1 MRKPGHWPAFVLAI
15 VRTTRHPPGTL
26 LDCHRFRLVPALA
39 AATLFAV
46 VCSSVPAHAA
56 LRKRPRQPLELN
68 VFGPTQPLTETAWL
82 VDRVGQNRRFD
93 LGSDSLLGLLAHFVE
108 PARNRAPEWR
118 SFWHGRFGRNNFLM
132 HPKLVWLGGLTG
144 VAGATGMT
152 GVTAATE
159 EAEGAGEPGVTELAG
174 VFGVAG
180 AASLEAAQSS
190 WRFEL
195 RGPDQIQPFDI
206 SRAEVLPDWSLD
218 VRAPEPDF
226 VGVTQRQ
233 YCPRWKSP
241 RPVSVVRYDGAEYTH
256 MALVDCQGAIAADAL
271 DRLSVLARPPATPKP
286 EMPLPLEPDEDAPGG
301 EWLPRV
307 KLLHP
312 RLIWA
317 LQKIA
322 EAFPNRSIFI
332 MSGYR
337 RDAHGSYHQKGR
349 ALDLYVTGVENADLF
364 RYCHTLNDVGCGFY
378 PNSKFVHVDVRPYGS
393 HRVAWV
399 DISEPGAPSEYVTS
413 WPGVLASPE
422 ELSASAS
429 GE

>member
-1 MRKPGHWPAFVLAI
+1 MCA
-15 VRTTRHPPGTL
+15 
-26 LDCHRFRLVPALA
+26 
-39 AATLFAV
+39 
-46 VCSSVPAHAA
+46 SVPAHAA
-56 LRKRPRQPLELN
+56 VRRAPRQPLELN

-82 VDRVGQNRRFD
+82 VDRVGKNRRFD
-93 LGSDSLLGLLAHFVE
+93 LGSDALLGLLERFVE

-132 HPKLVWLGGLTG
+132 HPKLVWLGAAPDL
-144 VAGATGMT
+144 VA
-152 GVTAATE
+152 AADAPSLD
-159 EAEGAGEPGVTELAG
+159 AE
-174 VFGVAG
+174 
-180 AASLEAAQSS
+180 SS

-195 RGPDQIQPFDI
+195 RGPEQLQPFDI
-206 SRAEVLPDWSLD
+206 SRADVLPDWSLD
-218 VRAPEPDF
+218 VQAPEPDF
-226 VGVTQRQ
+226 FGITQRQ

-241 RPVSVVRYDGAEYTH
+241 KPVSVVRYDGAEYTR

-317 LQKIA
+317 VQKIA

-349 ALDLYVTGVENADLF
+349 ALDLYVTGVDNADLF

-378 PNSKFVHVDVRPYGS
+378 PNSKFVHVDVRPYGT

-399 DISEPGAPSEYVTS
+399 DVSEPGARPEYVTS
-413 WPGVLASPE
+413 WPGVLAGPE
-422 ELSASAS
+422 ELSAGGS

>member
-1 MRKPGHWPAFVLAI
+1 MLA
-15 VRTTRHPPGTL
+15 GL
-26 LDCHRFRLVPALA
+26 CLA
-39 AATLFAV
+39 
-46 VCSSVPAHAA
+46 SPAHAA
-56 LRKRPRQPLELN
+56 LRKAPRAPLQLN
-68 VFGPTQPLTETAWL
+68 AFGPTQPLTETAWL

-118 SFWHGRFGRNNFLM
+118 SFWHGRFGRNNFLL
-132 HPKLVWLGGLTG
+132 HPKLVWLG
-144 VAGATGMT
+144 AGAADPEP
-152 GVTAATE
+152 VDDSHFEA
-159 EAEGAGEPGVTELAG
+159 AEGA
-174 VFGVAG
+174 
-180 AASLEAAQSS
+180 

-195 RGPDQIQPFDI
+195 RGPEQIQPFDI
-206 SRAEVLPDWSLD
+206 SRAEVLPDWSLG
-218 VRAPEPDF
+218 VQAPAPDF
-226 VGVTQRQ
+226 FGITQRP

-241 RPVSVVRYDGAEYTH
+241 RPVSVVRYDGAEYTR
-256 MALVDCQGAIAADAL
+256 MALVDCDGAIAADAL

-307 KLLHP
+307 KLLNP

-317 LQKIA
+317 VQKIA

-364 RYCHTLNDVGCGFY
+364 RYCHTLSDVGCGYY
-378 PNSKFVHVDVRPYGS
+378 PNSKFVHVDVRPYGT

-399 DISEPGAPSEYVTS
+399 DISQPGAAPEYVTS
-413 WPGVLASPE
+413 WPGLFVNPYE
-422 ELSASAS
+422 ELSASGS

>member
-1 MRKPGHWPAFVLAI
+1 M
-15 VRTTRHPPGTL
+15 
-26 LDCHRFRLVPALA
+26 
-39 AATLFAV
+39 
-46 VCSSVPAHAA
+46 
-56 LRKRPRQPLELN
+56 
-68 VFGPTQPLTETAWL
+68 FGPTQPLTETAWL
-82 VDRVGQNRRFD
+82 LDRVGKNRRFD
-93 LGSDSLLGLLAHFVE
+93 LGSDSLLGLLEHFVE

-132 HPKLVWLGGLTG
+132 HPKLIWLGGAS
-144 VAGATGMT
+144 V
-152 GVTAATE
+152 V
-159 EAEGAGEPGVTELAG
+159 V
-174 VFGVAG
+174 G
-180 AASLEAAQSS
+180 AADEPSLEATESS

-195 RGPDQIQPFDI
+195 RGPEQLQPFDI

-218 VRAPEPDF
+218 VQAPEPDF
-226 VGVTQRQ
+226 LGITQRQ

-241 RPVSVVRYDGAEYTH
+241 RPVSVVRYDGAEYTR
-256 MALVDCQGAIAADAL
+256 MALIDCQGAIAADAL

-317 LQKIA
+317 VQKIA
-322 EAFPNRSIFI
+322 EAFPERSIFI

-349 ALDLYVTGVENADLF
+349 ALDVYVTGVDNAALF

-378 PNSKFVHVDVRPYGS
+378 PNSKFVHVDVRPYGT

-399 DISEPGAPSEYVTS
+399 DVSEPGAPSEYVTS
-413 WPGVLASPE
+413 WPGLLANPYD
-422 ELSASAS
+422 ELSAGGSA
-429 GE
+429 E

>member
-1 MRKPGHWPAFVLAI
+1 MHALGALLA
-15 VRTTRHPPGTL
+15 RNRLWL
-26 LDCHRFRLVPALA
+26 LLALV
-39 AATLFAV
+39 
-46 VCSSVPAHAA
+46 SSGICASLPAHAG
-56 LRKRPRQPLELN
+56 LRKPTRAPLQLNAFGPAQPLS
-68 VFGPTQPLTETAWL
+68 ETAWL

-93 LGSDSLLGLLAHFVE
+93 LGSDSLLALLERFVE

-132 HPKLVWLGGLTG
+132 YPKLVWLAGSAGVGGI
-144 VAGATGMT
+144 
-152 GVTAATE
+152 
-159 EAEGAGEPGVTELAG
+159 AGEP
-174 VFGVAG
+174 
-180 AASLEAAQSS
+180 SLEPTESS
-190 WRFEL
+190 WGFEL
-195 RGPDQIQPFDI
+195 RGPEPLRPFDI
-206 SRAEVLPDWSLD
+206 SHAEVLPDWSLD
-218 VRAPEPDF
+218 VQAPEPDF
-226 VGVTQRQ
+226 FGITQRQ

-241 RPVSVVRYDGAEYTH
+241 RPVSVVRYDGAEYTR
-256 MALVDCQGAIAADAL
+256 MALVDCQGAIAPDAL

-317 LQKIA
+317 VQKIA

-349 ALDLYVTGVENADLF
+349 ALDLYVSGVDNADLF
-364 RYCHTLNDVGCGFY
+364 RYCHTLSDVGCGFY

-399 DISEPGAPSEYVTS
+399 DISEPGQPAEYVGS
-413 WPGVLASPE
+413 WPGVFADPQE
-422 ELSASAS
+422 ESFWKGAD
-429 GE
+429 

>member
-1 MRKPGHWPAFVLAI
+1 
-15 VRTTRHPPGTL
+15 L
-26 LDCHRFRLVPALA
+26 LDCRRPC
-39 AATLFAV
+39 FAV
-46 VCSSVPAHAA
+46 ALVASTLLATVCAPAPAHAA
-56 LRKRPRQPLELN
+56 LRKARREPLELN

-82 VDRVGQNRRFD
+82 VDRMGKNRRFD
-93 LGSDSLLGLLAHFVE
+93 LGSDALLGLLERFVE

-118 SFWHGRFGRNNFLM
+118 SFWRGRFGRNNFVM
-132 HPKLVWLGGLTG
+132 HPKLVWLGG
-144 VAGATGMT
+144 
-152 GVTAATE
+152 ATE
-159 EAEGAGEPGVTELAG
+159 VT
-174 VFGVAG
+174 G
-180 AASLEAAQSS
+180 AADEPSLEADSA

-195 RGPDQIQPFDI
+195 RGPDQLLPFDI

-218 VRAPEPDF
+218 VQAPEPDSF
-226 VGVTQRQ
+226 GLTQRQ
-233 YCPRWKSP
+233 YCPHWKSP
-241 RPVSVVRYDGAEYTH
+241 KPVSVVRYDGAEYTR
-256 MALVDCQGAIAADAL
+256 MALIDCQGAIAADAL
-271 DRLSVLARPPATPKP
+271 DQLSVLARPPATPKP
-286 EMPLPLEPDEDAPGG
+286 EMPLPLEPDEDASGG

-317 LQKIA
+317 VQKIA

-349 ALDLYVTGVENADLF
+349 ALDLYVTGVDNADLF

-378 PNSKFVHVDVRPYGS
+378 PNSKFVHLDVRPYGT

-399 DISEPGAPSEYVTS
+399 DISEPGARSEYVTS
-413 WPGVLASPE
+413 WPGVLAGPE
-422 ELSASAS
+422 ELSTGGA

>member
-1 MRKPGHWPAFVLAI
+1 
-15 VRTTRHPPGTL
+15 L
-26 LDCHRFRLVPALA
+26 LDCRRPCLLIALVASTLLA
-39 AATLFAV
+39 A
-46 VCSSVPAHAA
+46 VCASAPAHAA
-56 LRKRPRQPLELN
+56 LRKARREPLELN
-68 VFGPTQPLTETAWL
+68 VFGPTQLLTETAWL
-82 VDRVGQNRRFD
+82 LDRVGKNRRFD
-93 LGSDSLLGLLAHFVE
+93 LGSDSLLGLLEHFVE

-118 SFWHGRFGRNNFLM
+118 SFWRGRFGRNNFVM
-132 HPKLVWLGGLTG
+132 HPKLVWSGGVTGAAG
-144 VAGATGMT
+144 VAD
-152 GVTAATE
+152 
-159 EAEGAGEPGVTELAG
+159 EP
-174 VFGVAG
+174 
-180 AASLEAAQSS
+180 SLEAAESS

-195 RGPDQIQPFDI
+195 RGPEQLQPFDI

-218 VRAPEPDF
+218 VQAPEPDF
-226 VGVTQRQ
+226 LGITQRQ

-241 RPVSVVRYDGAEYTH
+241 RPVSVVRYDGAEYTR
-256 MALVDCQGAIAADAL
+256 MALIDCQGAIAADAL

-317 LQKIA
+317 VQKIA
-322 EAFPNRSIFI
+322 EAFPERSIFI

-349 ALDLYVTGVENADLF
+349 ALDVYVTGVDNAALF

-378 PNSKFVHVDVRPYGS
+378 PNSKFVHVDVRPYGT

-399 DISEPGAPSEYVTS
+399 DVSEPGAPSEYVTS
-413 WPGVLASPE
+413 WPGLLANPYD
-422 ELSASAS
+422 ELSAGGSA
-429 GE
+429 E

>member
-1 MRKPGHWPAFVLAI
+1 MHILA
-15 VRTTRHPPGTL
+15 TL
-26 LDCHRFRLVPALA
+26 LARTRFCFAYAFTLL
-39 AATLFAV
+39 ATLCAV
-46 VCSSVPAHAA
+46 APAHAA
-56 LRKRPRQPLELN
+56 LRKPQREPLALN
-68 VFGPTQPLTETAWL
+68 VFGPSLPLTETAWL

-93 LGSDSLLGLLAHFVE
+93 LGSDSLLGLLERFIE

-132 HPKLVWLGGLTG
+132 HPKLVWLAGMEGVSGL
-144 VAGATGMT
+144 
-152 GVTAATE
+152 
-159 EAEGAGEPGVTELAG
+159 AGEP
-174 VFGVAG
+174 
-180 AASLEAAQSS
+180 SLEAAQSS
-190 WRFEL
+190 WGFEL
-195 RGPDQIQPFDI
+195 RGPEQIQPFDI
-206 SRAEVLPDWSLD
+206 SHAEVLPDWSLG

-226 VGVTQRQ
+226 LGITQRQ

-241 RPVSVVRYDGAEYTH
+241 RPVSVVRYDGEYTR
-256 MALVDCQGAIAADAL
+256 MALVDCQGAIAPDAL

-286 EMPLPLEPDEDAPGG
+286 EMPLPLDPDEDALGG

-317 LQKIA
+317 VQKIA

-349 ALDLYVTGVENADLF
+349 ALDLYVAGIDNADLF
-364 RYCHTLNDVGCGFY
+364 RYCHTLSDVGCGFY

-399 DISEPGAPSEYVTS
+399 DISEPGQPAQYVSS
-413 WPGVLASPE
+413 WPGIIADPQDAE
-422 ELSASAS
+422 FWEGAD
-429 GE
+429 

>member
-1 MRKPGHWPAFVLAI
+1 VRKPGLAPAFALA
-15 VRTTRHPPGTL
+15 VVHTTRHPPGTL
-26 LDCHRFRLVPALA
+26 LDRYCPRLLVPLA
-39 AATLFAV
+39 AATLLAA
-46 VCSSVPAHAA
+46 VCSSAPAHAA
-56 LRKRPRQPLELN
+56 LRKAQREPLELN

-82 VDRVGQNRRFD
+82 VARVGQNRRFD

-118 SFWHGRFGRNNFLM
+118 SFWHGRFGRNNFLL
-132 HPKLVWLGGLTG
+132 HPKLIWLGEAG
-144 VAGATGMT
+144 VAGEADEPSLD
-152 GVTAATE
+152 AAE
-159 EAEGAGEPGVTELAG
+159 
-174 VFGVAG
+174 
-180 AASLEAAQSS
+180 SS

-195 RGPDQIQPFDI
+195 RGPEQIQPFDI

-226 VGVTQRQ
+226 LGITQRQ
-233 YCPRWKSP
+233 YCPHWKSP
-241 RPVSVVRYDGAEYTH
+241 RAVSVVRYDGAEYTR
-256 MALVDCQGAIAADAL
+256 MALVDCQGAIAPDAL

-317 LQKIA
+317 VQKIA
-322 EAFPNRSIFI
+322 EAFPNHSIFI

-349 ALDLYVTGVENADLF
+349 ALDLYVTGVDNADLF
-364 RYCHTLNDVGCGFY
+364 RYCHTLSDVGCGFY

-399 DISEPGAPSEYVTS
+399 DISEPGAPSEYVMS
-413 WPGVLASPE
+413 WPGILAGPD
-422 ELSASAS
+422 ELSAGGAA
-429 GE
+429 E

>member
-1 MRKPGHWPAFVLAI
+1 MLDCRRPCLLIALVAS
-15 VRTTRHPPGTL
+15 TL
-26 LDCHRFRLVPALA
+26 LA
-39 AATLFAV
+39 A
-46 VCSSVPAHAA
+46 VCASAPAHAA
-56 LRKRPRQPLELN
+56 LRKARREPLELN

-82 VDRVGQNRRFD
+82 LDRVGKNRRFD
-93 LGSDSLLGLLAHFVE
+93 LGSDSLLGLLEHFVE

-132 HPKLVWLGGLTG
+132 HPKLIWLGGAS
-144 VAGATGMT
+144 V
-152 GVTAATE
+152 V
-159 EAEGAGEPGVTELAG
+159 V
-174 VFGVAG
+174 G
-180 AASLEAAQSS
+180 AADEPSLEATESS

-195 RGPDQIQPFDI
+195 RGPEQLQPFDI

-218 VRAPEPDF
+218 VQAPEPDF
-226 VGVTQRQ
+226 LGITQRQ

-241 RPVSVVRYDGAEYTH
+241 RPVSVVRYDGAEYTR
-256 MALVDCQGAIAADAL
+256 MALIDCQGAIAADAL

-317 LQKIA
+317 VQKIA
-322 EAFPNRSIFI
+322 EAFPERSIFI

-349 ALDLYVTGVENADLF
+349 ALDVYVTGVDNAALF

-378 PNSKFVHVDVRPYGS
+378 PNSKFVHVDVRPYGT

-399 DISEPGAPSEYVTS
+399 DVSEPGAPSEYVTS
-413 WPGVLASPE
+413 WPGLLANPYD
-422 ELSASAS
+422 ELSAGGSA
-429 GE
+429 E

>member
-1 MRKPGHWPAFVLAI
+1 MK
-15 VRTTRHPPGTL
+15 RHPSGTL
-26 LDCHRFRLVPALA
+26 LARNRYCLVTLLA
-39 AATLFAV
+39 VLAS
-46 VCSSVPAHAA
+46 VCSSLPARAA
-56 LRKRPRQPLELN
+56 FRKPQRQPLELS

-82 VDRVGQNRRFD
+82 VDRVGKNRRYD
-93 LGSDSLLGLLAHFVE
+93 LGSDSLLGLLEHFVE
-108 PARNRAPEWR
+108 PARERAPEWR

-132 HPKLVWLGGLTG
+132 HPKLVWLG
-144 VAGATGMT
+144 V
-152 GVTAATE
+152 
-159 EAEGAGEPGVTELAG
+159 AGEP
-174 VFGVAG
+174 
-180 AASLEAAQSS
+180 SLEAAESS

-195 RGPDQIQPFDI
+195 RGPEQIQPFDI

-218 VRAPEPDF
+218 VQAPEPDF
-226 VGVTQRQ
+226 LGITQRQ

-241 RPVSVVRYDGAEYTH
+241 RPVSVVRYDGAEYTR

-301 EWLPRV
+301 EWLSRV

-317 LQKIA
+317 VQKIA
-322 EAFPNRSIFI
+322 EAFPNHSIFI

-337 RDAHGSYHQKGR
+337 RDAHGSNHQKGR
-349 ALDLYVTGVENADLF
+349 ALDLYVTGVDNADLF
-364 RYCHTLNDVGCGFY
+364 RFCHTLNDVGCGFY
-378 PNSKFVHVDVRPYGS
+378 PNSKFVHVDVRPYGT

-399 DISEPGAPSEYVTS
+399 DISEPGTPSEYVTS
-413 WPGVLASPE
+413 WPGLFANPYE
-422 ELSASAS
+422 ELSASGS

>member
-1 MRKPGHWPAFVLAI
+1 
-15 VRTTRHPPGTL
+15 L
-26 LDCHRFRLVPALA
+26 LDCRRPCLLIALVASTLLA
-39 AATLFAV
+39 A
-46 VCSSVPAHAA
+46 VCASAPAHAA
-56 LRKRPRQPLELN
+56 LRKARREPLELN

-82 VDRVGQNRRFD
+82 LDRVGKNRRFD
-93 LGSDSLLGLLAHFVE
+93 LGSDSLLGLLEHFVE

-132 HPKLVWLGGLTG
+132 HPKLIWLGGAS
-144 VAGATGMT
+144 V
-152 GVTAATE
+152 V
-159 EAEGAGEPGVTELAG
+159 V
-174 VFGVAG
+174 G
-180 AASLEAAQSS
+180 AADEPSLEATESS

-195 RGPDQIQPFDI
+195 RGPEQLQPFDI

-218 VRAPEPDF
+218 VQAPEPDF
-226 VGVTQRQ
+226 LGITQRQ

-241 RPVSVVRYDGAEYTH
+241 RPVSVVRYDGAEYTR
-256 MALVDCQGAIAADAL
+256 MALIDCQGAIAADAL

-317 LQKIA
+317 VQKIA
-322 EAFPNRSIFI
+322 EAFPERSIFI

-349 ALDLYVTGVENADLF
+349 ALDLYVTGVDNAALF

-378 PNSKFVHVDVRPYGS
+378 PNSKFVHVDVRPYGT

-399 DISEPGAPSEYVTS
+399 DVSEPGAPSEYVTS
-413 WPGVLASPE
+413 WPGLLANPYD
-422 ELSASAS
+422 ELSAGGSA
-429 GE
+429 E

>member
-1 MRKPGHWPAFVLAI
+1 
-15 VRTTRHPPGTL
+15 L
-26 LDCHRFRLVPALA
+26 LDCRRPCLLIALVASTLLA
-39 AATLFAV
+39 A
-46 VCSSVPAHAA
+46 VCASAPAHAA
-56 LRKRPRQPLELN
+56 LRKARREPLELN

-82 VDRVGQNRRFD
+82 LDRVGKNRRFD
-93 LGSDSLLGLLAHFVE
+93 LGSDSLLGLLEHFVE

-132 HPKLVWLGGLTG
+132 HPKLIWLGGAS
-144 VAGATGMT
+144 V
-152 GVTAATE
+152 V
-159 EAEGAGEPGVTELAG
+159 V
-174 VFGVAG
+174 G
-180 AASLEAAQSS
+180 AADEPSLEATESS

-195 RGPDQIQPFDI
+195 RGPEQLQPFDI

-218 VRAPEPDF
+218 VQAPEPDF
-226 VGVTQRQ
+226 LGITQRQ

-241 RPVSVVRYDGAEYTH
+241 RPVSVVRYDGAEYTR
-256 MALVDCQGAIAADAL
+256 MALIDCQGAIAADAL

-317 LQKIA
+317 VQKIA
-322 EAFPNRSIFI
+322 EAFPERSIFI

-349 ALDLYVTGVENADLF
+349 ALDVYVTGVDNAALF

-378 PNSKFVHVDVRPYGS
+378 PNSKFVHVDVRPYGT

-399 DISEPGAPSEYVTS
+399 DVSEPGAPSEYVTS
-413 WPGVLASPE
+413 WPGLLANPYD
-422 ELSASAS
+422 ELSAGGSA
-429 GE
+429 E